1 MPAFYVKSLPLK
13 EVIESL
19 AKSMNT
25 TYGSS
30 CNEYFFD
37 IPPAYGNG
45 TIRGINF
52 SNGFGLIEYHCF
64 FKEEVIIHFSVN
76 NIHPLKFIYCSN
88 GSLNHRFEEK
98 ENLHEINQYQNVV
111 VSSTAKNG
119 HILIFPKGTNILMNS
134 LEISRKEFK
143 ERIDCEINE
152 LDKQLK
158 KLFKDTE
165 AKKLFFYHGNY
176 SLSMADCIYD
186 INTMLYTGFARRL
199 FLEGKAN
206 EIMGIQIK
214 DFEDDQKTDRNKKIL
229 RKSEMQQ
236 IRAAAELLKE
246 ELSTPIT
253 VVDLAKRVGTNA
265 TKLQEGFN
273 YLYRCSVNVYLKKLR
288 IEFAREQLIL
298 GELNISQIAEQA
310 GLVNKSYFSKLFKI
324 TYGVNPKEF
333 SKQLKRAIKS
343 S

>member
-1 MPAFYVKSLPLK
+1 MPEFYVKSLPLK
-13 EVIESL
+13 DVIESL

-25 TYGSS
+25 KYGCD
-30 CNEYFFD
+30 CNEYTLD

-64 FKEEVIIHFSVN
+64 FTEEITIHFSVN

-88 GSLNHRFEEK
+88 GFLNHRFEEK
-98 ENLHEINQYQNVV
+98 EDLHEINQYQNVV
-111 VSSTAKNG
+111 VSSTARNG
-119 HILIFPKGTNILMNS
+119 HVLIFPKGVNILMNS
-134 LEISRKEFK
+134 LEISRREFK
-143 ERIDCEINE
+143 EKIDCDINK

-158 KLFKDTE
+158 KLFRDME
-165 AKKLFFYHGNY
+165 AKRLFYYHGNY
-176 SLSMADCIYD
+176 SLTMADCIYD
-186 INTMLYTGFARRL
+186 INSMQYKGFARRL

-206 EIMGIQIK
+206 EILGIQIK
-214 DFEDDQKTDRNKKIL
+214 DFEDDQKADHKKKIL
-229 RKSEMQQ
+229 RKSEIQQ
-236 IRAAAELLKE
+236 IKTAAEILKE
-246 ELSTPIT
+246 ELSKPIT

-273 YLYRCSVNVYLKKLR
+273 YLYGCSVNIYLRKLR
-288 IEFAREQLIL
+288 LEFAREQLIF
-298 GELNISQIAEQA
+298 GELNISQIAQQA

-333 SKQLKRAIKS
+333 SKQLKTAVKAS
-343 S
+343 